1 MCMVGFRWSAVP
13 SMSCLVDRINQDV
26 MTFFSIFD
34 YTDQN
39 KSGNYGIE
47 KVEDGHPCACDTHT
61 YTHTELLEK

>member
-1 MCMVGFRWSAVP
+1 MCMVGFHWSTVP

-39 KSGNYGIE
+39 KSGNYGVE
-47 KVEDGHPCACDTHT
+47 KVEDGHPSDTHT
-61 YTHTELLEK
+61 YAPTQLLEK